1 MIAVAGSPRSLA
13 EMDFVAGMR
22 PCEACGDWRPVA
34 WRTGGTGDEWIVR
47 AACPRCANER
57 TYLFHSAI
65 DLVDVDVADLEL
77 GGPEPSTVLEPYDL
91 VREID
96 RLVPA
101 LAVSPERLAGEA
113 WEANVIAVDRV
124 RIALAELA
132 KFLAPDPGQDPGGDA
147 IPVEA
152 LRDPAGYLDRAM
164 RPERYQGAWIREE
177 RAYWD
182 SIAAAIARDAPR
194 IFEAGRETKA
204 PRGTLDGDAVA
215 AHRVWLESGGA
226 RGTRLVVVTAD
237 AAARVVRGADLT
249 GCRLEQ
255 LRFAGADLVGATLA
269 RAELVEVDLQR
280 ARIETAT
287 LTAARLVYCTFA
299 GAIAEHTSFAEVRAE
314 RCDFTRALLATS
326 LWTRARLEHC
336 TFAGA
341 DLADT
346 QLGLAHFTAC
356 DLRGASLAG
365 AILAGAVFER
375 CDLRGVDLAGCDLR
389 GTAFVECA
397 FAAAHGEPLAV
408 AGWVVAA
415 ADFSDRADAT
425 DLGTAEDLL
434 DELSSGPA

>member
-1 MIAVAGSPRSLA
+1 MIAIAGSPRSLA

-22 PCEACGDWRPVA
+22 PCEVCGDWRPVA

-57 TYLFHSAI
+57 AYLFHSAI
-65 DLVDVDVADLEL
+65 DLVDVDVADHEL

-96 RLVPA
+96 RLVPGLA
-101 LAVSPERLAGEA
+101 LAPERLAGEA

-124 RIALAELA
+124 RTAITELA
-132 KFLAPDPGQDPGGDA
+132 KFLAGDI
-147 IPVEA
+147 IPVQA
-152 LRDPAGYLDRAM
+152 LRDPAGHLDRAM
-164 RPERYQGAWIREE
+164 RPERYRGAWMREE

-182 SIAAAIARDAPR
+182 GIAAAIARDAPR
-194 IFEAGRETKA
+194 IFEAGGTIKA
-204 PRGTLDGDAVA
+204 PRGTLDGDALA
-215 AHRVWLESGGA
+215 SHRVWVESGGA
-226 RGTRLVVVTAD
+226 RGTRLVVVSAD
-237 AAARVVRGADLT
+237 AASRVVRGADLT

-287 LTAARLVYCTFA
+287 FTGARLLHCILA
-299 GAIAEHTSFAEVRAE
+299 GAIAEHTSFAELRAE
-314 RCDFTRALLATS
+314 RCDFTGAQLATS
-326 LWTRARLEHC
+326 LWSRARLEHC
-336 TFAGA
+336 AFAGA

-346 QLGLAHFTAC
+346 QLGLAHFLAC

-375 CDLRGVDLAGCDLR
+375 CDLREVNLSGADLR
-389 GTAFVECA
+389 GAAFVECA

-408 AGWVVAA
+408 DGWVVAA

-425 DLGTAEDLL
+425 DLGDADDLL
-434 DELSSGPA
+434 AELQGR

>member
-1 MIAVAGSPRSLA
+1 VITVAGSPRSLA

-22 PCEACGDWRPVA
+22 PCEVCGDWRPVA
-34 WRTGGTGDEWIVR
+34 WRTGGTGAEWITR

-57 TYLFHSAI
+57 AYLFHSAE
-65 DLVDVDVADLEL
+65 DLVDVEVADLEL
-77 GGPEPSTVLEPYDL
+77 GGAEPSTVLEPFDL

-101 LAVSPERLAGEA
+101 LALSPERLAGEE
-113 WEANVIAVDRV
+113 WEANVVAVDRV
-124 RIALAELA
+124 RTALTELQ
-132 KFLAPDPGQDPGGDA
+132 KFLPPDSEGDA

-152 LRDPAGYLDRAM
+152 LRAPASHLDRAM
-164 RPERYQGAWIREE
+164 RPERYSAAWMREE

-182 SIAAAIARDAPR
+182 GIAAAIARDAPR
-194 IFEAGRETKA
+194 IFEAGREIKP
-204 PRGTLDGDAVA
+204 PRGTLDGDALA

-269 RAELVEVDLQR
+269 RAELVDVDLQR

-287 LTAARLVYCTFA
+287 LTGARLVHCTVA
-299 GAIAEHTSFAEVRAE
+299 GAIAEHTSFAELRAE
-314 RCDFTRALLATS
+314 RCDFTRAQLATS
-326 LWTRARLEHC
+326 SWQRARIEDC
-336 TFAGA
+336 TFTAA

-346 QLGLAHFTAC
+346 HLGLAHFIAC

-375 CDLRGVDLAGCDLR
+375 CDLREVNLSGADLR
-389 GTAFVECA
+389 GAAFMECA
-397 FAAAHGEPLAV
+397 FAGAQGEPFAV
-408 AGWVVAA
+408 AGWIVTA
-415 ADFSDRADAT
+415 ADFSDRGDAT
-425 DLGTAEDLL
+425 DLGDADDLL
-434 DELSSGPA
+434 SELS

>member
-1 MIAVAGSPRSLA
+1 MTVTAVAGSPRSLA

-22 PCEACGDWRPVA
+22 PCETCGDWRPVA
-34 WRTGGTGDEWIVR
+34 WRTGGTGEEWIVR
-47 AACPRCANER
+47 AACPRCAAER
-57 TYLFHSAI
+57 AYLFHSAI
-65 DLVDVDVADLEL
+65 DLVDVETADLEL
-77 GGPEPSTVLEPYDL
+77 GGAAPSTVLEPYDL

-101 LAVSPERLAGEA
+101 LALSPERLAGEA
-113 WEANVIAVDRV
+113 WEANVVAVDRV
-124 RIALAELA
+124 RTALAELA
-132 KFLAPDPGQDPGGDA
+132 KFLAGDA

-152 LRDPAGYLDRAM
+152 LRDPAGHLDRAM
-164 RPERYQGAWIREE
+164 RPERYQRAWIREE

-182 SIAAAIARDAPR
+182 GIAAAIARDAPR
-194 IFEAGRETKA
+194 IFEAGREIKA
-204 PRGTLDGDAVA
+204 PRGTLDGDALA
-215 AHRVWLESGGA
+215 AHRVWLESEGA
-226 RGTRLVVVTAD
+226 RGARLVVVTAD

-255 LRFAGADLVGATLA
+255 LRFAGADLVGTTLA
-269 RAELVEVDLQR
+269 RAELVDVDLQR

-287 LTAARLVYCTFA
+287 LTGARIVHCTLA
-299 GAIAEHTSFAEVRAE
+299 GAIAEHTSFAELRAE

-326 LWTRARLEHC
+326 LWTRAHVEHC

-346 QLGLAHFTAC
+346 QLGLAHFIGC

-375 CDLRGVDLAGCDLR
+375 CDLREVDFSGSDFR
-389 GTAFVECA
+389 GAAFVECA

-408 AGWVVAA
+408 AGWVVVA
-415 ADFSDRADAT
+415 ADFSDRADAS
-425 DLGTAEDLL
+425 DLGEAEDLL
-434 DELSSGPA
+434 AELAG

>member
-1 MIAVAGSPRSLA
+1 MTVTAVAGTPRSLA

-22 PCEACGDWRPVA
+22 PCEACGDWRPIA
-34 WRTGGTGDEWIVR
+34 WRTGGTGDEWIAR
-47 AACPRCANER
+47 ASCPRCANER
-57 TYLFHSAI
+57 AYLFHSAI
-65 DLVDVDVADLEL
+65 DLVDVEVADLEL
-77 GGPEPSTVLEPYDL
+77 GGTAPSTVLEPYDL

-96 RLVPA
+96 RLVPELA
-101 LAVSPERLAGEA
+101 LSPERLAGEA
-113 WEANVIAVDRV
+113 WEANVVAVDRV
-124 RIALAELA
+124 RTALAELA
-132 KFLAPDPGQDPGGDA
+132 KFLSGDA

-152 LRDPAGYLDRAM
+152 LRDPAGHLDRAM

-182 SIAAAIARDAPR
+182 TIAATIARDAPR
-194 IFEAGRETKA
+194 IFEAGREIKA
-204 PRGTLDGDAVA
+204 PRGTLDGDALA

-255 LRFAGADLVGATLA
+255 LRFEGADLVGATLA
-269 RAELVEVDLQR
+269 RAELVDVDLQR

-287 LTAARLVYCTFA
+287 LTGARLVHCTLA
-299 GAIAEHTSFAEVRAE
+299 GAIAEHTSFAELRAE
-314 RCDFTRALLATS
+314 RCDFTRAQLATS
-326 LWTRARLEHC
+326 LWNRAHLEHC

-346 QLGLAHFTAC
+346 QLGLAHFIAC
-356 DLRGASLAG
+356 DLRGTSLAG
-365 AILAGAVFER
+365 AILAGSVFER
-375 CDLRGVDLAGCDLR
+375 CDLREVDFSGSDLR
-389 GTAFVECA
+389 GAAFVECA

-425 DLGTAEDLL
+425 DLGEADDLL
-434 DELSSGPA
+434 AELSG

>member
-1 MIAVAGSPRSLA
+1 MSVIAVAGSPRSLA
-13 EMDFVAGMR
+13 EIDFVAGMR
-22 PCEACGDWRPVA
+22 PCEVCGDWRPIA
-34 WRTGGTGDEWIVR
+34 WRTGGTGEEWIAR

-57 TYLFHSAI
+57 AYLFHSAI
-65 DLVDVDVADLEL
+65 DLVDVEVADLEL
-77 GGPEPSTVLEPYDL
+77 GGAAPSTVLEPYDL

-101 LAVSPERLAGEA
+101 LALSPERLAGEA
-113 WEANVIAVDRV
+113 WEANVVAVDRV
-124 RIALAELA
+124 RTALAELA
-132 KFLAPDPGQDPGGDA
+132 KFVAEDQ

-152 LRDPAGYLDRAM
+152 LRDPAGHLDRAM

-182 SIAAAIARDAPR
+182 GIASAIARDAPR
-194 IFEAGRETKA
+194 IFEAGREIKP
-204 PRGTLDGDAVA
+204 PRGTLDGDALA
-215 AHRVWLESGGA
+215 AHRVWLESAGA

-255 LRFAGADLVGATLA
+255 LRLAGADLVGATLA
-269 RAELVEVDLQR
+269 RAELVDVDLQR

-287 LTAARLVYCTFA
+287 LTAARLVHCTLA
-299 GAIAEHTSFAEVRAE
+299 GAIAEHTSFAELRAE
-314 RCDFTRALLATS
+314 RCDFTRAQLATS
-326 LWTRARLEHC
+326 LWSRAHLEHC
-336 TFAGA
+336 TFTGA

-346 QLGLAHFTAC
+346 QLGLAHFVTC

-375 CDLRGVDLAGCDLR
+375 CDLREVDFAGSDLR
-389 GTAFVECA
+389 GAAFVECA

-408 AGWVVAA
+408 QGWVVAA
-415 ADFSDRADAT
+415 ADFSDRADAS
-425 DLGTAEDLL
+425 DLGDADDLL
-434 DELSSGPA
+434 AELS